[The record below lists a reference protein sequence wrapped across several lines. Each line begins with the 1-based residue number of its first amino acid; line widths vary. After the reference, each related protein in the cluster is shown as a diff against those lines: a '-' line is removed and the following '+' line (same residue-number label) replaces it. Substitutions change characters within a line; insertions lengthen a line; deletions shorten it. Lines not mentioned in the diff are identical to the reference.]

1 MATIKQIE
9 AARRNGAK
17 SSGPR
22 TEEGKQRSSANSTKH
37 GLSGHIVVL
46 QNESEEKFQEWLIS
60 FHDHYQPATTV
71 ERELVKEIA
80 VARWRLRRIWA
91 METAMFDLEID
102 RQRKDV
108 EENFSSIDEAT
119 RLALA
124 FTELSDNSRAL
135 SNLHRYEARLRRLS
149 ERATADLMR
158 IHAERKASEQTEQD
172 ERNEPKSQ
180 PASQAADTSVS
191 PEPESPAPIANR
203 QNEPPD
209 SQPLVLP
216 TRCESLPSDLNTR
229 NCA

>member
-17 SSGPR
+17 SFGPK
-22 TEEGKQRSSANSTKH
+22 TDEGKQRSSQNSVRH
-37 GLSGHIVVL
+37 GLSGRVVVL
-46 QNESEEKFQEWLIS
+46 QNESEEKFQELLQS
-60 FHDHYQPATTV
+60 FCDHYQPATSV

-91 METAMFDLEID
+91 METAMFDLEMD
-102 RQRKDV
+102 CQRQDV
-108 EENFSSIDEAT
+108 EEQFSRIDEPT

-158 IHAERKASEQTEQD
+158 IQAERKGDTRRRDMSRLTGRIAKAAEKVQ
-172 ERNEPKSQ
+172 NEPKPLA
-180 PASQAADTSVS
+180 PA
-191 PEPESPAPIANR
+191 IANV
-203 QNEPPD
+203 QNE
-209 SQPLVLP
+209 SASHAG
-216 TRCESLPSDLNTR
+216 C
-229 NCA
+229 

>member
-17 SSGPR
+17 SFGPK
-22 TEEGKQRSSANSTKH
+22 TDEGKLRSSQNSVRH
-37 GLSGHIVVL
+37 GLSGRIVVL
-46 QNESEEKFQEWLIS
+46 QNESEEKFQELLQS
-60 FHDHYQPATTV
+60 LCDHYQPATTV

-91 METAMFDLEID
+91 METAMFDLEMD
-102 RQRKDV
+102 RQRKEV
-108 EENFSSIDEAT
+108 EESFSRIDEPT

-158 IHAERKASEQTEQD
+158 IQAERKAAE
-172 ERNEPKSQ
+172 K
-180 PASQAADTSVS
+180 V
-191 PEPESPAPIANR
+191 
-203 QNEPPD
+203 QNEPEQNESRAVVVVNVQNEPDNRPPTHHADTAASPVPD
-209 SQPLVLP
+209 SNV
-216 TRCESLPSDLNTR
+216 R